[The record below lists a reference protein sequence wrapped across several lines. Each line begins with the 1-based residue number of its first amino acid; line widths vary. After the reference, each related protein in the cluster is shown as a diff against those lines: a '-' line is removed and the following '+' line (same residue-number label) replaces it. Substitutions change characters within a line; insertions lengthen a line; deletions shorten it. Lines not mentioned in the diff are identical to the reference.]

1 MERLRRKFETART
14 LVPAPVIETSPEL
27 RIGIVSYGSNDPAV
41 QEARDRLRADG
52 IDTSYL
58 RIRALPLKP
67 EVITFIEQH
76 ERIYVV
82 ENNFDGQMT
91 SLIRIDMPQDNS
103 HVESLA
109 LGDGLP
115 MTPSFVYENILSMEQ
130 GQNAQERTY

>member
-1 MERLRRKFETART
+1 M
-14 LVPAPVIETSPEL
+14 
-27 RIGIVSYGSNDPAV
+27 
-41 QEARDRLRADG
+41 QEGRDRLRADG
-52 IDTSYL
+52 IETSYL

-67 EVITFIEQH
+67 EVLTFIEQH

-103 HVESLA
+103 HVHSLA

-115 MTPSFVYENILSMEQ
+115 MTPRFVHENILS
-130 GQNAQERTY
+130 QERNQHGQKRTY